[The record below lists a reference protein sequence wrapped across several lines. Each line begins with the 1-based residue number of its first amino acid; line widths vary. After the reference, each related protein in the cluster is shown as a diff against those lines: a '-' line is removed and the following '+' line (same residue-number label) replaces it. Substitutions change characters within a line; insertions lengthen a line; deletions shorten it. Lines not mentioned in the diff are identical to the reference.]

1 MDQAFL
7 SDALTQQGITNLQK
21 GDWSAAIFLFT
32 QAIHHNSHAV
42 SAYANRSTAYYS
54 QGNYALALNDLSRA
68 LELVPDHYVF
78 YLNRSIIYNKMGNGD
93 RATADFEQA
102 MHLNPQNFMIQFS
115 QSMMLLSP
123 GQIHA
128 DSPLSFSSVT
138 PTPMK
143 VARGKFQRNL
153 SELCMSVY
161 KFCDQM
167 ELQPSAE
174 TSDQVRNDILDL
186 LLRLYQH
193 AIQQNQNSLLIRD
206 SVLLYWDRSCLLM
219 DAQRLEQAIADLDQA
234 IALSPCNA
242 VLWLNRGI
250 AYYTDLDYDKALIN
264 FSHVLALNPKML
276 QAYIN
281 RAIVY
286 IAMNRLQEAK
296 TDIDYALQINPEQE
310 TLLQLKANLTPLI
323 G

>member
-193 AIQQNQNSLLIRD
+193 AIQQNQNSLFIRD